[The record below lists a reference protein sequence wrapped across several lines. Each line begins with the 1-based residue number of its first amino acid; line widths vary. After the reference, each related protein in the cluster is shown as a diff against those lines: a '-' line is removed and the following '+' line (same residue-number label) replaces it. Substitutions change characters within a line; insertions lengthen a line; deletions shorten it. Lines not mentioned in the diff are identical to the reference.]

1 MESPELEDKILEVRG
16 QLNEA
21 DRLSEFDPKQ
31 AYLIAKEGF
40 GRSIGIGDQM
50 LITDFRHLLAVL
62 SLQLDLF
69 AEAYEHAF
77 NAAQFHRQQKDGVRE
92 AIMQNVL
99 GGVYYYIGDNSNR
112 LKCNLRGL
120 ELCRQTG
127 DHRGLLRALNNTA
140 DTYTRLGEYDKA
152 KELFEECLS
161 LAANDS
167 PTIRCIVLSNMGE
180 IAMLKKEFDTARKFI
195 SESQELGKQIDY
207 REIIVSNLL
216 MLSEMAM
223 AQRNPDEALTHA
235 AEALSELDERISLK
249 DRAQAHR
256 ILSEIH
262 EGSGENKKALYHHRL
277 YHQLEQQYLDAQKMR
292 EVRSIEFK
300 NEMYA
305 LQDAAKNLEV
315 MVEERT
321 AQLEQTLESLRIK
334 DYERAIDLE
343 IEQAVGQFSQS
354 LFLLHTVDEV
364 VWDLAKN
371 CISKLGFEDCVIY
384 LLNEEGTELIQK
396 AAYGPKNPIDLDIY
410 NPITIAVG
418 KGIVGTVAATGK
430 YELIEDTSSD
440 ERYIIDDQFRLSEIA
455 VPIVSGKRVL
465 GVIDSEHHQKGFFTE
480 KHLRILQTISALVAN
495 RIDRIRTQERQEL
508 LQLELIDQLQRNEQL
523 QTKVTRELETK
534 VRERTAEINDAR
546 NRIEVQARDIQ
557 DSINYASYIQGS
569 LLPSRQEVQ
578 NLFPESFIMYL
589 PRDVVSGDFY
599 WVAQKDGWRYLAVA
613 DCTGHGVPG
622 ALVSVLC
629 IEKLEQALLRYSEPA
644 KILAQVNRDV
654 KKALRQNKGAAEN
667 SSRDGMDIALI
678 CWNKE
683 KNILKFSGAKRP
695 LIFIRGNEIEQMMP
709 TRFSIGGHSGSDQ
722 TFDQEEFTLQPED
735 CIYMFS
741 DGFTDQFGG
750 EASKKFSSKQLRQLL
765 HDIHGQPMAD
775 QQQRLVSIFR
785 SWKGENAQIDDVL
798 LAGLKF

>member
-1 MESPELEDKILEVRG
+1 MEVRG

-21 DRLSEFDPKQ
+21 DRLSEFDPKK
-31 AYLIAKEGF
+31 AYLVAKEGF
-40 GRSIGIGDQM
+40 GRAIGIADQA

-62 SLQLDLF
+62 ALQLDLF

-77 NAAQFHRQQKDGVRE
+77 NAAQHHRAQKDGVRE

-99 GGVYYYIGDNSNR
+99 GGVYYYIGDNANR

-140 DTYTRLGEYDKA
+140 DTYTRLGEYGLA
-152 KELFEECLS
+152 TELFEECLS
-161 LAANDS
+161 LAGDNS

-180 IAMLKKEFDTARKFI
+180 IAMLKQEFDTARQFI
-195 SESQELGKQIDY
+195 AESQELGRQIDY

-216 MLSEMAM
+216 MLAEMAM
-223 AQRNPDEALTHA
+223 AQSNARDAMTHAKEALA
-235 AEALSELDERISLK
+235 ELDDRIPLK
-249 DRAQAHR
+249 DRAQVHR
-256 ILSEIH
+256 ILSQVH
-262 EGSGENKKALYHHRL
+262 EHDGEEKEALYHYRL
-277 YHQLEQQYLDAQKMR
+277 YHQLEQSYLDAQKMR

-315 MVEERT
+315 IVEERT

-334 DYERAIDLE
+334 DQERAMDLE

-371 CISKLGFEDCVIY
+371 CISRLGFDDCVIY
-384 LLNEEGTELIQK
+384 LLNEEGTALIQK

-410 NPITIAVG
+410 NPITIPVG

-440 ERYIIDDQFRLSEIA
+440 DRYIIDDQFRLSEIA

-465 GVIDSEHHQKGFFTE
+465 GVIDSEHHQKGFFTA

-569 LLPSRQEVQ
+569 LLPSQKEVQ
-578 NLFPESFIMYL
+578 NLFPQSFILYL

-622 ALVSVLC
+622 ALISVLC
-629 IEKLEQALLRYSEPA
+629 IEKLEQALLRFSEPS
-644 KILAQVNRDV
+644 KILSQVNRAV
-654 KKALRQNKGAAEN
+654 KKALRQHKDVAES

-678 CWNKE
+678 CWHQEENR
-683 KNILKFSGAKRP
+683 LKFSGAKRP
-695 LIFIRGNEIEQMMP
+695 LVLIRGNEVEQVVP
-709 TRFSIGGHSGSDQ
+709 TRFSIAGHSGADQ
-722 TFDQEEFTLQPED
+722 AFDQQELMLQPDD
-735 CIYMFS
+735 CIYLFS

-750 EASKKFSSKQLRQLL
+750 SASKKFSSKQLRQLL
-765 HDIHGQPMAD
+765 HHIHHRPMED
-775 QQQRLVSIFR
+775 QLEELTHAFKA
-785 SWKGENAQIDDVL
+785 WKGETPQIDDVL
-798 LAGLKF
+798 LAGLRF